1 MPGRNLVVVDHA
13 LRAARAARRIR
24 PRAGIYVLVGLALSG
39 WMGFLVLAGVL
50 LATKSATVLVPE
62 LAPEA
67 KTAEPAQK
75 LATRLEIEP
84 EPSSVSVTPTSV
96 SVAAASASA
105 ADNPASVAPAT
116 VYVAPASAASASAG
130 PVYELGA
137 YEERRRFQERM
148 RHADVA
154 DHEDG
159 NVSASR
165 SFYEYAAMKGWAQ
178 AALALA
184 FTYDPHELQRR
195 GVTIAA
201 DADKA
206 RACYAKARELM
217 NATVA
222 FYLSRLPPGVE
233 ERC

>member
-1 MPGRNLVVVDHA
+1 MPGTNLVVMDHV
-13 LRAARAARRIR
+13 LRAARAARRVR
-24 PRAGIYVLVGLALSG
+24 PRAGAYVLVGLALSG

-50 LATKSATVLVPE
+50 LATKSARVPVPVSVPE
-62 LAPEA
+62 A
-67 KTAEPAQK
+67 TNAEPALK
-75 LATRLEIEP
+75 LATRLEVEP
-84 EPSSVSVTPTSV
+84 KPPSVSLVPTPVAVASATV
-96 SVAAASASA
+96 SVA
-105 ADNPASVAPAT
+105 PASVAPAS
-116 VYVAPASAASASAG
+116 VG

-165 SFYEYAAMKGWAQ
+165 SFYEYAAMRGWAQ

-201 DADKA
+201 DAAKA
-206 RACYAKARELM
+206 RACYIKARDLM

-222 FYLSRLPPGVE
+222 FYLSRLPPGRE
-233 ERC
+233 EKC